1 MAKLVVVDLVKP
13 STLVQAD
20 EKKDERGLFSMTLAS
35 FWTSSAVF
43 SRGKYLSLFETE
55 GFIKVNKISKDFFLC
70 TLLHFLAIY
79 HIRLLYFFWYER
91 FSEAGVKICNS
102 LVFGVFEDKTKKSSE
117 IYWPLTEHLIYGKV
131 CEEKKINQ

>member
-1 MAKLVVVDLVKP
+1 MTSQYLLLITFLPSLAKLVVVDLVKP

-55 GFIKVNKISKDFFLC
+55 GFLKVNKISKDFLLSSNTPQNQRIFLHISALASKSGQIKNKC
-70 TLLHFLAIY
+70 TFL
-79 HIRLLYFFWYER
+79 
-91 FSEAGVKICNS
+91 N
-102 LVFGVFEDKTKKSSE
+102 
-117 IYWPLTEHLIYGKV
+117 
-131 CEEKKINQ
+131 